1 MTPPESMEERKIAI
15 VMTDIIGST
24 KFVQRHGAQ
33 KAALWFSKHD
43 RLMMT
48 LVSEFGGVWV
58 DASDGVLVFFYSVG
72 DAIAFAF
79 EYKKK
84 LNQYKFPFR
93 SRLGIHWADM
103 IITKTAKKLVSGGAK
118 RLNIEGIGKNICA
131 RTMSLCGPEQIL
143 LSQDA
148 YICFKAR
155 TRQHKYIPKNV
166 LSVLVGLYKF
176 KGVSEPEALYAL
188 GTEEAHLQPP
198 QDSEKAKRLG
208 GSRRI
213 KTRLRQKQFKE
224 IFWWFY
230 WRVGTIFFIWFIYQ
244 IWPLLR
250 YYDTIDDIHNF
261 FVYIG
266 DKISYL
272 FHLFAKHKM

>member
-1 MTPPESMEERKIAI
+1 MSTTGEMEHRKIAI

-24 KFVQRHGAQ
+24 RFVQTNGA
-33 KAALWFSKHD
+33 KIAATWFSKHD
-43 RLMMT
+43 KLMMT

-72 DAIAFAF
+72 DAIAFSF

-84 LNQYKFPFR
+84 IRDFKFPFR
-93 SRLGIHWADM
+93 SRLGIHWDEM
-103 IITKTAKKLVSGGAK
+103 IITKTSKKLVSGGAK

-131 RTMSLCGPEQIL
+131 RTMSLCGPDQIL
-143 LSQDA
+143 LSESA
-148 YICFKAR
+148 YKNFKSR

-188 GTEEAHLQPP
+188 GTEQAHLQPP

-224 IFWWFY
+224 LFWWFY
-230 WRVGTIFFIWFIYQ
+230 WRIGSILVIWFVYQ
-244 IWPLLR
+244 FWPLLR
-250 YYDTIDDIHNF
+250 YFDTINDIHNF
-261 FVYIG
+261 IVCIK
-266 DKISYL
+266 DEISYL
-272 FHLFAKHKM
+272 FHLFIKHKV

>member
-1 MTPPESMEERKIAI
+1 MTPPESMEQRKIAI

-33 KAALWFSKHD
+33 VAAIWFSKHD

-84 LNQYKFPFR
+84 LKQHKFPFR
-93 SRLGIHWADM
+93 SRLGIHWDDM

-143 LSQDA
+143 LSQSA
-148 YICFKAR
+148 YTIFKSR

-188 GTEEAHLQPP
+188 GTEQAHLQPP
-198 QDSEKAKRLG
+198 EDSEKAKRLG
-208 GSRRI
+208 GSRKI
-213 KTRLRQKQFKE
+213 KTRLRQKKFKE
-224 IFWWFY
+224 LVEYFFW
-230 WRVGTIFFIWFIYQ
+230 RIGTIFFIWFIYQ

-272 FHLFAKHKM
+272 FHLFVKHKM